1 MKIIGITLGP
11 ILETISESRKIY
23 EIANASAFFST
34 FMYEFLKKV
43 TDSKK
48 YEIITP
54 YFKYEEKNKLY
65 PDRAILKIETSDKN
79 EKIYHFDVYR
89 LSDIEEFYDMGGDE
103 YYDRALCIIEWAD
116 IIIEALPDRYLKIMI
131 EKEEDI
137 TVRKITIKYIEKG

>member
-1 MKIIGITLGP
+1 MEEQISSPTF
-11 ILETISESRKIY
+11 TIVNEY
-23 EIANASAFFST
+23 
-34 FMYEFLKKV
+34 
-43 TDSKK
+43 
-48 YEIITP
+48 
-54 YFKYEEKNKLY
+54 
-65 PDRAILKIETSDKN
+65 SDEN

-131 EKEEDI
+131 EKEKDI

>member
-1 MKIIGITLGP
+1 MFGKPTITEGILREYGMEEQISSPTF
-11 ILETISESRKIY
+11 TIVNEY
-23 EIANASAFFST
+23 
-34 FMYEFLKKV
+34 
-43 TDSKK
+43 
-48 YEIITP
+48 
-54 YFKYEEKNKLY
+54 
-65 PDRAILKIETSDKN
+65 SDEN

-137 TVRKITIKYIEKG
+137 TGRKITIKYIEKG

>member
-1 MKIIGITLGP
+1 M
-11 ILETISESRKIY
+11 EEQISSP
-23 EIANASAFFST
+23 T
-34 FMYEFLKKV
+34 FNIVNEY
-43 TDSKK
+43 
-48 YEIITP
+48 
-54 YFKYEEKNKLY
+54 
-65 PDRAILKIETSDKN
+65 SDEN

>member
-1 MKIIGITLGP
+1 MEEQISSPTF
-11 ILETISESRKIY
+11 TIVNEY
-23 EIANASAFFST
+23 
-34 FMYEFLKKV
+34 
-43 TDSKK
+43 
-48 YEIITP
+48 
-54 YFKYEEKNKLY
+54 
-65 PDRAILKIETSDKN
+65 SDKN

>member
-1 MKIIGITLGP
+1 MEEQISSPTF
-11 ILETISESRKIY
+11 TIVNEY
-23 EIANASAFFST
+23 
-34 FMYEFLKKV
+34 
-43 TDSKK
+43 
-48 YEIITP
+48 
-54 YFKYEEKNKLY
+54 
-65 PDRAILKIETSDKN
+65 SDKN

-116 IIIEALPDRYLKIMI
+116 IIREALPDRYLKIMI

>member
-1 MKIIGITLGP
+1 MEEQISSPTF
-11 ILETISESRKIY
+11 TIVNEY
-23 EIANASAFFST
+23 
-34 FMYEFLKKV
+34 
-43 TDSKK
+43 
-48 YEIITP
+48 
-54 YFKYEEKNKLY
+54 
-65 PDRAILKIETSDKN
+65 SDKN

-131 EKEEDI
+131 EREEDI

>member
-1 MKIIGITLGP
+1 MEEQISSPTFTIGN
-11 ILETISESRKIY
+11 EY
-23 EIANASAFFST
+23 
-34 FMYEFLKKV
+34 
-43 TDSKK
+43 
-48 YEIITP
+48 
-54 YFKYEEKNKLY
+54 
-65 PDRAILKIETSDKN
+65 SDEN